1 MKINYKKGLVAFS
14 AFLFTTMNTAYAA
27 PQNMQLKT
35 ESVLNANGQ
44 KIIINSTL
52 WYGGNNIVKYKLIQ
66 MEPYI
71 YKEQILIY
79 VIC

>member
-1 MKINYKKGLVAFS
+1 MKNIR
-14 AFLFTTMNTAYAA
+14 
-27 PQNMQLKT
+27 
-35 ESVLNANGQ
+35 
-44 KIIINSTL
+44 
-52 WYGGNNIVKYKLIQ
+52 NNIVKYKLIQ